1 MSRLLLAGLFI
12 FSLAVYTGCEA
23 SGGEATSKGKNENK
37 PTGIS
42 GDMGTKTEDGK
53 SGGLPAPPKLE
64 IPAGYK

>member
-23 SGGEATSKGKNENK
+23 SGGEAVKGKSEAK

-42 GDMGTKTEDGK
+42 GDMGTETEDGK
-53 SGGLPAPPKLE
+53 SGALPAPPKLE
-64 IPAGYK
+64 IPAGYKQ